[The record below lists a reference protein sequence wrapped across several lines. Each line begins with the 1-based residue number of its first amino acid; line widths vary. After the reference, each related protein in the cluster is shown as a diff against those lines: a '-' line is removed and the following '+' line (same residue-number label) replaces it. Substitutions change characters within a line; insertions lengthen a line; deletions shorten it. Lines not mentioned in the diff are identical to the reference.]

1 MTLLQPSQQ
10 LKGPIKSDV
19 VIDADVAVQLPEKS
33 LRSTFALVAT
43 LFKLRIVVLLLL
55 SAFGGAALGVI
66 AGGQFSSGRF
76 WLLALTGTLS
86 AAGAS
91 AINQYLER
99 DRDGKMKRTA
109 KRPFVQG
116 ELKNPAYVFY
126 LAVSMVVGAS
136 IIAWLAGNLPL
147 AIWLFAG
154 AAIYV
159 GVYTIWLKPR
169 TSVNI
174 VIGGAAG
181 SCAVIAGGA
190 AMDAQW
196 SLAVWLLAGMLF
208 TWTPVHFWALALAYK
223 EDYKSGAY
231 PMLPALVSP
240 KASAVWIAL
249 HSVLT
254 IGLALSIGLFPSFD
268 SVMLALMGLVSIPL
282 AAKTIR
288 LLQRPEQTEAFALFH
303 TSNLFLAAVLVV
315 AMLSVIWRI

>member
-10 LKGPIKSDV
+10 LKGETMVETPIV
-19 VIDADVAVQLPEKS
+19 EQPQTERV
-33 LRSTFALVAT
+33 RSTLGLIAV
-43 LFKLRIVVLLLL
+43 LFKLRIVFLLLL
-55 SAFGGAALGVI
+55 SAFGGAALGIISGGEVT
-66 AGGQFSSGRF
+66 AGRL
-76 WLLALTGTLS
+76 WLLAITGTLS

-99 DRDGKMKRTA
+99 DRDGKMKRTS

-116 ELKNPAYVFY
+116 DIKNPVYIFY
-126 LAVSMVVGAS
+126 LATAMVIGAS
-136 IIAWLAGNLPL
+136 SIALLAGNIPL
-147 AIWLFAG
+147 AFWLFAG

-190 AMDAQW
+190 AVGSQW
-196 SLAVWLLAGMLF
+196 SAAVWLLAIMLF

-223 EDYKSGAY
+223 EDYRAGAY

-240 KASAVWIAL
+240 KSSAVWIAI
-249 HSVLT
+249 HSALTVLM
-254 IGLALSIGLFPSFD
+254 ALSLGLFPSLD
-268 SVMLALMGLVSIPL
+268 WMMLAVMGIVSLPL
-282 AAKTIR
+282 AVKTIR
-288 LLQRPEQTEAFALFH
+288 LLNQPERKEAFALFH
-303 TSNLFLAAVLVV
+303 TSNLFLAAVLV
-315 AMLSVIWRI
+315 ASMLSAIWRI

>member
-1 MTLLQPSQQ
+1 MIETPIVEQPQTAR
-10 LKGPIKSDV
+10 V
-19 VIDADVAVQLPEKS
+19 
-33 LRSTFALVAT
+33 RSTLGVIAV
-43 LFKLRIVVLLLL
+43 LFKLRIVFLLLL

-66 AGGQFSSGRF
+66 SGGQVTAGRL
-76 WLLALTGTLS
+76 WLLAITGTLS

-99 DRDGKMKRTA
+99 DRDGKMKRTS

-116 ELKNPAYVFY
+116 AIKNPIYIFY
-126 LAVSMVVGAS
+126 LASAMIVAASAIAMV
-136 IIAWLAGNLPL
+136 AGNVPL
-147 AIWLFAG
+147 AFWLFAG

-190 AMDAQW
+190 AVGAQG
-196 SLAVWLLAGMLF
+196 SIAVWLLAIMLF

-223 EDYKSGAY
+223 EDYRAGAY

-240 KASAVWIAL
+240 KASAIWIAV
-249 HSVLT
+249 HSFLT
-254 IGLALSIGLFPSFD
+254 VVMALSIGIFPSLDWIMVAVMGFVSLPTTLR
-268 SVMLALMGLVSIPL
+268 SV
-282 AAKTIR
+282 
-288 LLQRPEQTEAFALFH
+288 
-303 TSNLFLAAVLVV
+303 AV
-315 AMLSVIWRI
+315 A